1 MGEKQAFR
9 MSTVALVTKVVM
21 FQVSQF
27 DLETVQL
34 TALRVTFDL
43 FHLYGMEAFLNVVSN
58 DTARQNE
65 SGDDMASDEA
75 MSEIEA
81 MMSEMNTGVV
91 DDASTPSCAQSIIRF
106 LIGLLD
112 SEVNT

>member
-1 MGEKQAFR
+1 

-65 SGDDMASDEA
+65 SGDNMASDEA

>member
-1 MGEKQAFR
+1 
-9 MSTVALVTKVVM
+9 MSTVALGTKIVI

-43 FHLYGMEAFLNVVSN
+43 FHLYGMEAFLNVVST
-58 DTARQNE
+58 DTVCQTEN
-65 SGDDMASDEA
+65 GDDTSAVDRADEE

-91 DDASTPSCAQSIIRF
+91 DDASKPSCAQSIIRF

-112 SEVNT
+112 SEVNM